1 MASRKQSSAT
11 LRDASISNDTRET
24 TSKRL
29 YDDDREQR
37 RSLPRKAWTEGFLTS
52 NGIQI
57 PLFIRPAQQLK

>member
-11 LRDASISNDTRET
+11 LRDASISNYTRET

-29 YDDDREQR
+29 YDREQR